1 MKIQNK
7 KIIIILLAIPF
18 LSNLTWYI
26 TDLGHYYS
34 FIGLFTSHFLP
45 ALAVVSSIVLI
56 PIALVLILNR
66 RFYQPNF
73 VSKQLKNGKKQHAK
87 NTRG

>member
-7 KIIIILLAIPF
+7 IIINTLLAVPF
-18 LSNLTWYI
+18 LLNLTWYI
-26 TDLGHYYS
+26 RLSASYS
-34 FIGLFTSHFLP
+34 IVGLFETDFLGTS
-45 ALAVVSSIVLI
+45 AIASSIVLI

-73 VSKQLKNGKKQHAK
+73 VSKQLKNGKKQYAK

>member
-7 KIIIILLAIPF
+7 KIIIIILLAIPF

-26 TDLGHYYS
+26 RLSSSYS
-34 FIGLFTSHFLP
+34 IVGLFESDFLG
-45 ALAVVSSIVLI
+45 ASSIMSSIFLI
-56 PIALVLILNR
+56 SIALVIMLNR

-73 VSKQLKNGKKQHAK
+73 VSKQLKNGKKQYAK